1 MEDNDGYSLG
11 DRIDEIIKRKHIT
24 VNGKELHIPRKL
36 SERIYGR
43 CVEDYK
49 RSKVLYKDNG
59 EIWARTCGGY
69 RYKPTALSRA
79 VTDKVQSRLAQD
91 FAEQLQ
97 SAESVKGDSLD
108 ASEVHNIALLERS
121 DCENRNVFQQRLLRE
136 FYKNSKF

>member
-1 MEDNDGYSLG
+1 MG

-24 VNGKELHIPRKL
+24 VNGKDLHIPRKL
-36 SERIYGR
+36 SERIFGVP
-43 CVEDYK
+43 VEDYK
-49 RSKVLYKDNG
+49 RSKIIYKDNG
-59 EIWARTCGGY
+59 EIWACTRGGY

-97 SAESVKGDSLD
+97 SAESVKGSPLD
-108 ASEVHNIALLERS
+108 GSEVDNIALLERS
-121 DCENRNVFQQRLLRE
+121 DCENRNVFQQRLLRQ